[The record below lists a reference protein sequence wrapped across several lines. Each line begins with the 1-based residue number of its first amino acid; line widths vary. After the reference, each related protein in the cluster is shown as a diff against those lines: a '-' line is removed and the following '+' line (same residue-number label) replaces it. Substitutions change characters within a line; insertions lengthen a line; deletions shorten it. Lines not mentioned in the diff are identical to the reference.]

1 MNLLSVVV
9 DLQLIALPYT
19 PVYCLYPG
27 NLILPSENK
36 SLSVPVSVS
45 LKQVNKILPKERN
58 THHNTM
64 TQAFSKLR
72 MQQQPAAS
80 NNDDD
85 NNNITC
91 NNNAKARS
99 KTTKHRP

>member
-1 MNLLSVVV
+1 VKKN
-9 DLQLIALPYT
+9 
-19 PVYCLYPG
+19 
-27 NLILPSENK
+27 
-36 SLSVPVSVS
+36 LSVPVSVS
-45 LKQVNKILPKERN
+45 LKQVNKTSPVGSLPKEQN
-58 THHNTM
+58 MHHNTM

-85 NNNITC
+85 INNITG